1 MRIGPSTAPPGENGT
16 MTLTGRVGNSCA
28 WGAGE
33 TPAPSASSRSTI
45 RRLRAIRFMGEC

>member
-16 MTLTGRVGNSCA
+16 MTRTGRVGNSCA

-33 TPAPSASSRSTI
+33 KPAPSASANTI
-45 RRLRAIRFMGEC
+45 HSLRAIRFMGEC